1 MDWVM
6 LTATV
11 INEGGFDTWEKVQKR
26 AAHGGGV
33 LFVYVGVGGRGFLQ
47 LIKDVDRGLFMY
59 CD

>member
-1 MDWVM
+1 M

-33 LFVYVGVGGRGFLQ
+33 LFVYVGVGEGGF
-47 LIKDVDRGLFMY
+47 DS
-59 CD
+59 